1 VLVSGLAQALLPRP
15 GRRHSRAAA
24 GLLGRGAVAI
34 LLSRRLVVVTG
45 KGGVGKTTVAAA
57 LGLVAARAG
66 KRTIVAEV
74 ARRGDVASAF
84 DRAGAAPFSE
94 TELAPGLFHISIDPQ
109 DALEEYLRDQLP
121 SGPVAEVLIR
131 SRVFTMVA
139 AATPGMRELLT
150 VGKLWELA
158 QLDRRT
164 PGADAYDLVVV
175 DAPATGHGVA
185 VLSAPRTFAAAAGSG
200 PIARQ
205 GTIIDAMLSDPER
218 TAVVAVAK
226 AEELAVTET
235 GQLRET
241 LLESM
246 GLPLER
252 VVANALEPD
261 RFSSH
266 EATLLESY
274 AAHPA
279 VAHALSGHARARR
292 QRAQLARLRKLTGG
306 RTPARLPLHP
316 GGPDLERLADE
327 LAPQL

>member
-1 VLVSGLAQALLPRP
+1 
-15 GRRHSRAAA
+15 
-24 GLLGRGAVAI
+24 
-34 LLSRRLVVVTG
+34 VTG

-74 ARRGDVASAF
+74 ARRSDVASAF
-84 DRAGAAPFSE
+84 DREGAEPFE
-94 TELAPGLFHISIDPQ
+94 EVELAAGLFHISIDPQ

-121 SGPVAEVLIR
+121 PGPLVDILKR
-131 SRVFTMVA
+131 SRMFGLLS

-164 PGADAYDLVVV
+164 PGADTYDLVVV

-185 VLSAPRTFAAAAGSG
+185 ILKAPKTFAAAAGSG

-205 GTIIDAMLSDPER
+205 GKIIDATLSDPEQ
-218 TAVVAVAK
+218 TGVIAVAR

-235 GQLRET
+235 GVLRTSLREA
-241 LLESM
+241 M
-246 GLPLER
+246 GLELER

-261 RFSSH
+261 RFTPH
-266 EATLLESY
+266 EAKLLE
-274 AAHPA
+274 AHAGHPA
-279 VAHALSGHARARR
+279 VAVALNAHTRALR
-292 QRAQLARLRKLTGG
+292 QRAQLRRLRKLTEQ
-306 RTPARLPLHP
+306 RPARLALQP
-316 GGPDLERLADE
+316 GGANLDELADE
-327 LAPQL
+327 LEGQLA

>member
-1 VLVSGLAQALLPRP
+1 M
-15 GRRHSRAAA
+15 
-24 GLLGRGAVAI
+24 
-34 LLSRRLVVVTG
+34 
-45 KGGVGKTTVAAA
+45 GKTTVAAA

-84 DRAGAAPFSE
+84 DREGAAPFSE

-131 SRVFTMVA
+131 SRVFGMVA

-164 PGADAYDLVVV
+164 PGADSYDLVVV

-185 VLSAPRTFAAAAGSG
+185 ILSAPLPFAAAAASG

-205 GTIIDAMLSDPER
+205 GTIIDAMLSDPQR

-226 AEELAVTET
+226 AEELSVTET
-235 GQLRET
+235 GQLREA
-241 LLESM
+241 LQESM

-252 VVANALEPD
+252 VIANALEPD
-261 RFSSH
+261 RFTAA
-266 EATLLESY
+266 EARRLEEHPP
-274 AAHPA
+274 HPA
-279 VAHALSGHARARR
+279 VARALSGHARALR
-292 QRAQLARLRKLTGG
+292 QRAQLRRLRRLTGDVA
-306 RTPARLPLHP
+306 PARLPVQP
-316 GGPDLERLADE
+316 GGVDIERLADE
-327 LAPQL
+327 LAPQIA

>member
-1 VLVSGLAQALLPRP
+1 MSALLE
-15 GRRHSRAAA
+15 
-24 GLLGRGAVAI
+24 
-34 LLSRRLVVVTG
+34 RRLLVVTG

-74 ARRGDVASAF
+74 ARRGDVASVF
-84 DRAGAAPFSE
+84 DRPGSQPFE
-94 TELAPGLFHISIDPQ
+94 EVELAPNLFHISIDPQ

-121 SGPVAEVLIR
+121 SGAMAGLLIR
-131 SRVFTMVA
+131 SRIFAMVA

-185 VLSAPRTFAAAAGSG
+185 VLSAPRTFAAAAGGG
-200 PIARQ
+200 PVARQ
-205 GTIIDAMLSDPER
+205 GRIIDAMLSDPEQI
-218 TAVVAVAK
+218 AVVAVAR

-235 GQLRET
+235 GALRTALKER
-241 LLESM
+241 M

-252 VVANALEPD
+252 VVANMLDPD
-261 RFSSH
+261 RFSPR
-266 EATLLESY
+266 EAKRLEPH
-274 AAHPA
+274 AGHPA
-279 VAHALSGHARARR
+279 VARALRGHHRALR
-292 QRAQLARLRKLTGG
+292 QRAQLARLRKVTGQA
-306 RTPARLPLHP
+306 PARLPLHP
-316 GGPDLERLADE
+316 GGPDLDGLADE
-327 LAPQL
+327 LAGQL

>member
-1 VLVSGLAQALLPRP
+1 VRTPLLDHR
-15 GRRHSRAAA
+15 
-24 GLLGRGAVAI
+24 LL
-34 LLSRRLVVVTG
+34 VVTG

-84 DRAGAAPFSE
+84 DREDAAPFE
-94 TELAPGLFHISIDPQ
+94 EIELAPGLFHISIDPQ

-121 SGPVAEVLIR
+121 SGPVADLLAR
-131 SRVFTMVA
+131 SRLFGLLA

-158 QLDRRT
+158 QLERRT

-185 VLSAPRTFAAAAGSG
+185 VLTAPRTFAAAAGTG
-200 PIARQ
+200 PVARQ
-205 GTIIDAMLSDPER
+205 GRKIDATLSDESL

-226 AEELAVTET
+226 AEELVVTET
-235 GQLRET
+235 GELRTALRE
-241 LLESM
+241 SI
-246 GLPLER
+246 GLPISR
-252 VVANALEPD
+252 VIANALDPD
-261 RFSSH
+261 RFDDA
-266 EATLLESY
+266 EARELE
-274 AAHPA
+274 AHASVPA
-279 VAHALSGHARARR
+279 VARALRGHERALR
-292 QRAQLARLRKLTGG
+292 QRAQLARLAELTEQG
-306 RTPARLPLHP
+306 AAQLPLHP

-327 LAPQL
+327 LAPQLDIAAEPVGA